1 MPGKHVHFLDVP
13 STPSPTLSAST
24 LSSTSSGPQTPPNQ
38 WYSHLPSTKSTI
50 HSPYRAVGALP
61 GVQIHPVLARAIGM
75 GPPLDWDLTQP
86 AESAR
91 PQLPHLPRIPSRL
104 TDALVAEPATQP
116 ALPSLAII
124 CDHLPWTITVT
135 PTPNASWSAPYVTL
149 GDVLH
154 TLYRT
159 LRFAATEP
167 ELNFLELALQDRV
180 RDAYVRRYR
189 RVEHSREREAE
200 KAKGI
205 KRVDFL
211 RDYRSFLGLSC
222 VPGGLPAKGL
232 APGAVWALHV
242 AKP

>member
-13 STPSPTLSAST
+13 STPSPTFSTST

-38 WYSHLPSTKSTI
+38 WHSHLPSTKSTI
-50 HSPYRAVGALP
+50 RSPNRAAGALP
-61 GVQIHPVLARAIGM
+61 GVQIHPVLARTIVCASST
-75 GPPLDWDLTQP
+75 PPP
-86 AESAR
+86 
-91 PQLPHLPRIPSRL
+91 PSHPPRL

-167 ELNFLELALQDRV
+167 ELNFLELSLQDRV

>member
-1 MPGKHVHFLDVP
+1 MPGKHVHFVDVP
-13 STPSPTLSAST
+13 STPSSTFSAST
-24 LSSTSSGPQTPPNQ
+24 LSSTSSGPATPPTV
-38 WYSHLPSTKSTI
+38 WYSPLPSTKSTWG
-50 HSPYRAVGALP
+50 SPYSVAGSLP
-61 GVQIHPVLARAIGM
+61 GVQIHPALARTIGQ
-75 GPPLDWDLTQP
+75 GTPLNWDLSEP

-91 PQLPHLPRIPSRL
+91 PQLSYLPSRI

-116 ALPSLAII
+116 PLPSLAII
-124 CDHLPWTITVT
+124 CDLLPWTITIT
-135 PTPNASWSAPYVTL
+135 PTPHASWSAPYVTL

-154 TLYRT
+154 ALYRA
-159 LRFAATEP
+159 LRLAATEP
-167 ELNFLELALQDRV
+167 ELAFLEHAQRDRV

-189 RVEHSREREAE
+189 RVEHARERETE

-211 RDYRSFLGLSC
+211 RDHRAFLGLSC

-242 AKP
+242 ARP